1 MLMVKRNYI
10 FFLVVLLTNPEIIH
24 AQSYGNKSKTLKNQS
39 EINWVIDRQHIQKPR
54 GGTTKG
60 LKPELDSRPSEYY
73 TQLSK
78 SRNLKDKDRY
88 AILSMI
94 GEFRSNFEFT
104 EMFGSTFDYE
114 LDSPYKSWGTEMVI
128 PIEVEEDF
136 ISLQH
141 IIMMHFT
148 DESGEVLNSHV
159 VKHWRQDWKYEDK
172 NIFTYQPDM
181 TWKNIKPQDI
191 SETWSQSVYQVD
203 DTPRYESYGKW
214 VHGDGGSKW
223 ISQITPRPL
232 PRREFSVRDDYDFLS
247 GVNKITI
254 LPWGW
259 VMEEMNDKV
268 TKENDYIGSEY
279 GIARYQKIKNYDF
292 EAANEYWSSTKD
304 YWHEVRLSW
313 NSKLNNESIVCTEK
327 YIDDQPSYI
336 FYFMGAESFAED
348 SDISQ
353 AKEDIKS
360 ITNKFSKKDCS

>member
-1 MLMVKRNYI
+1 MLMNLYKYC
-10 FFLVVLLTNPEIIH
+10 FFSMVFLIMPHVVSAE
-24 AQSYGNKSKTLKNQS
+24 SYGGKSDLYKKQS
-39 EINWVIDRQHIQKPR
+39 DLNWVIDRQHIQTPR

-60 LKPELDSRPSEYY
+60 LKPELDSNPSEFYIK
-73 TQLSK
+73 LSK
-78 SRNLKDKDRY
+78 SKNTKDKDRY

-104 EMFGSTFDYE
+104 EMFGSKFDYQ

-128 PIEVEEDF
+128 PLIVEENL

-148 DESGEVLNSHV
+148 GDKGEIIQSHV
-159 VKHWRQDWKYEDK
+159 VKHWRQDWKFEDK

-181 TWKNIKPQDI
+181 KWVNVLQNSVKG
-191 SETWSQSVYQVD
+191 TWSQSVYQVD

-214 VHGDGGSKW
+214 IHGDGGSKW
-223 ISQITPRPL
+223 ISKITPRPL

-259 VMEEMNDKV
+259 VMEEMNDKI
-268 TKENDYIGSEY
+268 TKNNNYVGSEY

-292 EAANEYWSSTKD
+292 DEANKYWKSTKEYWK
-304 YWHEVRLSW
+304 EVRLSW
-313 NSKLNNESIVCTEK
+313 NKKLDNESVVCTNK
-327 YIDDQPSYI
+327 LVDSKPSYV
-336 FYFMGAESFAED
+336 FYFTEADVFAKDNNLSLAREN
-348 SDISQ
+348 IKNIT
-353 AKEDIKS
+353 AK
-360 ITNKFSKKDCS
+360 FHKKNCG